1 MKIQV
6 NAVVVFPIYV
16 RQGITLPDDI
26 EESSDEFRETLREAI
41 LEQADLYLEQGSSSP
56 LIQECMSHPEIKE

>member
-1 MKIQV
+1 MKITV
-6 NAVVVFPIYV
+6 DAVVVFPIYV

-26 EESSDEFRETLREAI
+26 EEGSDEFKEALREAI

-56 LIQECMSHPEIKE
+56 IIQECLSHPEIQD